1 MSIVV
6 QKYGGSSVADP
17 ARMKQV
23 ADRVMR
29 TRGEGHDVVVVVSAM
44 GDTTDDLLG
53 LAKQVSANPD
63 RRELDMLLTAGE
75 RISMALLS
83 MAIRELGGD
92 AISFTG
98 SQSGIITNDR
108 HVDARIIEVRP
119 FRVQDELARGKI
131 VVIAGYQGVSY
142 RREITTL
149 GRGGS
154 DTTAVAMA
162 AALGAEYCEI
172 CSDVDGVY
180 TADPRVVRQASRIGT
195 LSYEETQELAESG
208 AKVLNAQA
216 VEFAKEKGIAI
227 YARATRSPLP
237 GADPSA
243 DGTVVRRHPPRTP
256 GTVVGV
262 ASEREVLVLQAHAD
276 RSGKA
281 FALQDVLEL
290 LDQHH
295 VAGKQLHVSDDR
307 LTLIVSRENLHEEA
321 RVREALAARFGR
333 DAAHRRYARR
343 PQRRRHRDQRLV
355 REPPARIGSPRGQ
368 WHRGR
373 GAGDI
378 LVSHHVD
385 DRPRQA
391 RRRRAAAASNV
402 HRGRRAAGAVT
413 DFPCRGR
420 PSGRSDWDGLKTVPT
435 GTYDHRPR
443 SISPLRPVRHA
454 IEGAVDHVSEH
465 GHTARTIHVISG
477 LHRLNSTMST
487 SR

>member
-6 QKYGGSSVADP
+6 QKYGGSSVADVT
-17 ARMKQV
+17 RIKQV

-29 TRGEGHDVVVVVSAM
+29 TRRAGHDVVVVVSAM

-53 LAKQVSANPD
+53 LAKQVSPNPD

-75 RISMALLS
+75 RISMAPLS
-83 MAIRELGGD
+83 MAIRDLGGD

-119 FRVQDELARGKI
+119 VRVQDELANGKI

-142 RREITTL
+142 RREVTTL

-180 TADPRVVRQASRIGT
+180 TADPRAVPSAQRIAT

-227 YARATRSPLP
+227 FARATSSPLP
-237 GADPSA
+237 GAEPSA
-243 DGTVVRRHPPRTP
+243 DGTVVRRHPPRIP

-262 ASEREVLVLQAHAD
+262 ASERDVLVLTTD
-276 RSGKA
+276 GGSTGP
-281 FALQDVLEL
+281 ALHPTTFGPGDVLAL
-290 LDQHH
+290 LDEHR
-295 VAGKQLHVSDDR
+295 VAGKQLHVASDR
-307 LTLIVSRENLHEEA
+307 LTLVVSRENLHAEA
-321 RVREALAARFGR
+321 QVREALAARFG
-333 DAAHRRYARR
+333 DAVHISDTLGAIS
-343 PQRRRHRDQRLV
+343 V
-355 REPPARIGSPRGQ
+355 V
-368 WHRGR
+368 
-373 GAGDI
+373 GAGINASFD
-378 LVSHHVD
+378 HV
-385 DRPRQA
+385 
-391 RRRRAAAASNV
+391 RRGSAALTAS
-402 HRGRRAAGAVT
+402 GA
-413 DFPCRGR
+413 
-420 PSGRSDWDGLKTVPT
+420 S
-435 GTYDHRPR
+435 
-443 SISPLRPVRHA
+443 
-454 IEGAVDHVSEH
+454 IEGIATSSFRITWMIDRARLHDAV
-465 GHTARTIHVISG
+465 RL
-477 LHRLNSTMST
+477 LHQTFIET
-487 SR
+487 